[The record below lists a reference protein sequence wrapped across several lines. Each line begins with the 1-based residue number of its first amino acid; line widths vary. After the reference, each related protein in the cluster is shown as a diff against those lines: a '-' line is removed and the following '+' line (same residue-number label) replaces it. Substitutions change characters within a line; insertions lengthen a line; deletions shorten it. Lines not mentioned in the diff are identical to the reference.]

1 MGIWRKINVT
11 SSLVSV
17 IETKPNFHI
26 SHGYTTS
33 INHFWAIHIVRY
45 VSKWTFGRYEIQTLV
60 AKIVVKITYIWRQ
73 YHQREA
79 STIFHVRSAPPPFT
93 PIFNVGLIFWMLKV
107 IGHHHISTLKAGD
120 RGCVWYCVE
129 VPDCGVN
136 KLSARFLNCDKVL
149 TTPFVEEC
157 LKNGSNNLISMSS
170 KNPFLH

>member
-1 MGIWRKINVT
+1 MGKWRKINVT

-93 PIFNVGLIFWMLKV
+93 PIFNVGLIFLMLKV
-107 IGHHHISTLKAGD
+107 HGHHHISCWSDFFDAESHRTPSYFNIESG
-120 RGCVWYCVE
+120 GQ
-129 VPDCGVN
+129 GVRII
-136 KLSARFLNCDKVL
+136 LRW
-149 TTPFVEEC
+149 
-157 LKNGSNNLISMSS
+157 SS
-170 KNPFLH
+170 RLWR

>member
-1 MGIWRKINVT
+1 MGKWRKINVT

-60 AKIVVKITYIWRQ
+60 AKIVVKITNVWRQ

-79 STIFHVRSAPPPFT
+79 STIFHVRSAPPSPPFSMLVWFFWCWKSSDT
-93 PIFNVGLIFWMLKV
+93 IIFQHWKRGTGGAYNIALKFSIV
-107 IGHHHISTLKAGD
+107 ALT
-120 RGCVWYCVE
+120 
-129 VPDCGVN
+129 N
-136 KLSARFLNCDKVL
+136 FLLV
-149 TTPFVEEC
+149 F
-157 LKNGSNNLISMSS
+157 
-170 KNPFLH
+170 

>member
-17 IETKPNFHI
+17 IEIKPNFHI

-79 STIFHVRSAPPPFT
+79 STIFHVRSAPPSPPFSMLVWFFWCWKST
-93 PIFNVGLIFWMLKV
+93 DTIIFHVGLIFLMLKV

-120 RGCVWYCVE
+120 RGCV
-129 VPDCGVN
+129 
-136 KLSARFLNCDKVL
+136 
-149 TTPFVEEC
+149 
-157 LKNGSNNLISMSS
+157 
-170 KNPFLH
+170 